1 MDTRENIYSEVLA
14 YIENADDMQLNAIM
28 DAVEHRYRTAY
39 PEWEVIYVAV
49 HREKDQRKRDID
61 SIIDLLYRT

>member
-1 MDTRENIYSEVLA
+1 MDTRENIYSEVLT
-14 YIENADDMQLNAIM
+14 YIENAEDMQLNAIM

-39 PEWEVIYVAV
+39 PEWEVIYVSV